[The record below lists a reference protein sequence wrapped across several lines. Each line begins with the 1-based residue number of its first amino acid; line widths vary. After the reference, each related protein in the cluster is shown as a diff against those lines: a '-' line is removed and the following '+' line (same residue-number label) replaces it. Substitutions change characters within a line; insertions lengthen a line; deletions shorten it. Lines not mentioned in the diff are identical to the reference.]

1 VNVVKDAAVL
11 ALAIGA
17 ASYITSTA
25 KISRRPRTWLAGQDT
40 PLGRWTFDLVSCPLC
55 TATWLA
61 AIATALY
68 RVRLLH
74 AFPLTDYLVTS
85 LAITSGAMVPVLVIK
100 KAVEK

>member
-1 VNVVKDAAVL
+1 MKEISNAATL
-11 ALAIGA
+11 ALAIGS

-25 KISRRPRTWLAGQDT
+25 KISRRPRMWLAQQDT
-40 PLGRWTFDLVSCPLC
+40 PAGRWVFDLVSCPLC

-61 AIATALY
+61 LFAAALY

-74 AFPLTDYLVTS
+74 SFPLTDYLVTA
-85 LAITSGAMVPVLVIK
+85 LAITSGAMVPVLVIR